1 MIGGMRK
8 FAKSKWAILLFAL
21 LIVSFGVFGFSDPF
35 QGVTGGG
42 FVQIEGRSIE
52 QRDISRQVDQE
63 LERMRQETGEVL
75 SQRDAAQRGITQ
87 QILSS
92 AVYRTSVLAYADKI
106 GVKASTSAVN
116 NLLMNNAPRFK
127 DPLGRINI
135 DEVRRY
141 AAEQGQTVAQFEEA
155 IQDDLTFNYMQTA
168 AFAGVVTP
176 EILSRPLLDYF
187 GEMRTLS
194 VARLTPTSLPEPAAP
209 TDAEL
214 QAWYTAHVDQFRQ
227 PERRRISILSYSAA
241 DFTDKVEIS
250 DAMIKAE
257 YDRRIRDFSTPQTRS
272 VAQFSGER
280 GALQAFVDTVK
291 QGVPLDEA
299 LTRSPGVTR
308 SDLTVKP
315 GDIAAMK
322 PGDEDQKGFDD
333 NIFSLPA
340 NQIAGPAQ
348 VGEAWFA
355 VQVTGITEGV
365 PTPLEQ
371 VSDQIRQSIAET
383 EARRMFDATY
393 ESFYDMAGG
402 VSLEEMGKEIGAPV
416 IELAAVNANGQTMS
430 GAQSSLLAKDPEA
443 FRNLFTLSA
452 GQMTDVIEGDGER
465 TIMRVDEVV
474 APYTLPFEEVQ
485 DDVRVLFLREK
496 VEEEADRL
504 ANGMVAAVKAGT
516 PFEQA
521 AEANRMAALGAV
533 EVMRDPPRIDAQVL
547 AAAYNLKLDD
557 VAVVDGQGNEP
568 WVVRVDKITPAT
580 PEIEASLKPQID
592 GQIAESLL
600 NDLREVFARG
610 IQKEV
615 QVRPNEKAINAYFE
629 NLTRDEAQ

>member
-21 LIVSFGVFGFSDPF
+21 LILSFGVFGFSDPF
-35 QGVTGGG
+35 QGVSGGG
-42 FVQIEGRSIE
+42 FVKVDGRSIE
-52 QRDISRQVDQE
+52 QRDITRLVDQE
-63 LERMRQETGEVL
+63 LERIRQESGEVL

-87 QILSS
+87 QILSGE
-92 AVYRTSVLAYADKI
+92 VYRTSVLAYADEI
-106 GVKASTSAVN
+106 GVRASISAVN

-135 DEVRRY
+135 QEVRRY
-141 AAEQGQTVAQFEEA
+141 AADQGQTVAQFEKA
-155 IQDDLTFNYMQTA
+155 LQDDLTFNYMQTA

-194 VARLTPTSLPEPAAP
+194 VARLTPTSLPEPTPP
-209 TDAEL
+209 TDEEL
-214 QAWYTAHVDQFRQ
+214 RAWYTAHADQFRQ
-227 PERRRISILSYSAA
+227 PERRRISILTYSAA

-257 YDRRIRDFSTPQTRS
+257 YDRRIRDFSTPQTRN
-272 VAQFSGER
+272 VAQFTGER
-280 GALQAFVDTVK
+280 PALQSFVDTVK
-291 QGVPLDEA
+291 QGVALEEA
-299 LTRSPGVTR
+299 LGRSQGVTR
-308 SDLTVKP
+308 TDLTVTP
-315 GDIAAMK
+315 GEIAAMK
-322 PGDEDQKGFDD
+322 PGDEDQKTFDD
-333 NIFSLPA
+333 TIFSLPA

-348 VGEAWFA
+348 VGDAWYV

-416 IELAAVNANGQTMS
+416 IELAPVNANGQTMS
-430 GAQSSLLAKDPEA
+430 GAQSSLLARNPEA
-443 FRNLFTLSA
+443 FRSLFSLGA

-474 APYTLPFEEVQ
+474 APFTLPFEEVQ
-485 DDVRVLFLREK
+485 ADVRTRYLREK
-496 VEEEADRL
+496 LEEEADRL

-521 AEANRMAALGAV
+521 ADANRMAALGAV
-533 EVMRDPPRIDAQVL
+533 EVMREPPRLDAQVL

-557 VAVVDGQGNEP
+557 VAVVKGQNNEP

-580 PEIEASLKPQID
+580 SEVEASLKPQID
-592 GQIAESLL
+592 SQIAESLL

-610 IQKEV
+610 VQKEV
-615 QVRPNEKAINAYFE
+615 QVRPNEKAISAYFE
-629 NLTRDEAQ
+629 NLTKDETQ

>member
-21 LIVSFGVFGFSDPF
+21 LIISFGVFGFSDPF

-42 FVQIEGRSIE
+42 FVQVGDRSIE
-52 QRDISRQVDQE
+52 QRDITRQVDQE
-63 LERMRQETGEVL
+63 LERIRQETGEVL

-92 AVYRTSVLAYADKI
+92 EVYRASVLAYADKI
-106 GVKASTSAVN
+106 GVKASISAVN

-135 DEVRRY
+135 DEVRRF
-141 AAEQGQTVAQFEEA
+141 AAEQGQSVAQFEKA
-155 IQDDLTFNYMQTA
+155 LQDDLTFNYMQTA

-176 EILSRPLLDYF
+176 EILSRPLLDFF

-194 VARLTPTSLPEPAAP
+194 VARLTPNSLPEPSDP
-209 TDAEL
+209 TDEEL
-214 QAWYTAHVDQFRQ
+214 RAWYTAHTDQFRQ
-227 PERRRISILSYSAA
+227 PERRRISILTYSAA

-272 VAQFSGER
+272 VAQFTGDR
-280 GALQAFVDTVK
+280 AALQAFVDTVK
-291 QGVPLDEA
+291 QGVPIEEA
-299 LTRSPGVTR
+299 LTGSPGVTR
-308 SDLTVKP
+308 QDLTLKP
-315 GDIAAMK
+315 GDLT
-322 PGDEDQKGFDD
+322 DEQYNDFVFA
-333 NIFSLPA
+333 IPA
-340 NQIAGPAQ
+340 NQIQGPVQ
-348 VGEAWFA
+348 VGEAWHA
-355 VQVTGITEGV
+355 VQVTGVTEGV

-393 ESFYDMAGG
+393 ESFYDLAGG
-402 VSLEEMGKEIGAPV
+402 VSLEEIGKEIGAPV
-416 IELAAVNANGQTMS
+416 IELAPVNANGQTMS
-430 GAQSSLLAKDPEA
+430 GAQSSLLTKDPQA

-474 APYTLPFEEVQ
+474 APYTLTFEEVK
-485 DDVRVLFLREK
+485 DDVRVLYLREK

-504 ANGMVAAVKAGT
+504 ANSMVAAVKAGT

-521 AEANRMAALGAV
+521 ATANRMAALGAV
-533 EVMRDPPRIDAQVL
+533 EVMRDPPRIDAQVV

-557 VAVVDGQGNEP
+557 VAVVKGQGNEP

-592 GQIAESLL
+592 TQITESLL

-610 IQKEV
+610 VQKEV